1 MANRFDR
8 SGTTRDEARR
18 TRFSSDNRQR
28 EDLLRCDGGLAGW
41 RHANPIVLDAQP
53 RRIVVFD
60 VLLRALDRRH
70 EHERNG
76 DRENGEA
83 SRFEHPVDC
92 VLYHVS
98 AR

>member
-8 SGTTRDEARR
+8 SGTASGDARR
-18 TRFSSDNRQR
+18 IGFSSDNRQR
-28 EDLLRCDGGLAGW
+28 DDLLRCDGGLAG
-41 RHANPIVLDAQP
+41 RRDADPIVLDAQP
-53 RRIVVFD
+53 RRIAVFD

-76 DRENGEA
+76 DRKNGEA
-83 SRFEHPVDC
+83 SRFEHPVEH

-98 AR
+98 AK

>member
-8 SGTTRDEARR
+8 SGTANDDARQIE
-18 TRFSSDNRQR
+18 FDPDGRQR
-28 EDLLRCDGGLAGW
+28 EELLRCDDRLG
-41 RHANPIVLDAQP
+41 RRRNSYPIVLDAEP
-53 RRIVVFD
+53 RRVAVFD

-70 EHERNG
+70 EHQCNG